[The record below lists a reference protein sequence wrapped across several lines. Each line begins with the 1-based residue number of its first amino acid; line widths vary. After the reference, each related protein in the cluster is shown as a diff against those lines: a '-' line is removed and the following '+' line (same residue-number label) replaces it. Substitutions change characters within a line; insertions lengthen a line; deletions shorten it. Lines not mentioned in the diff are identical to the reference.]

1 MKKLFYI
8 TCLMLLALP
17 SFSFA
22 QSLAGN
28 YEREKDF
35 MDAPSVLILQA
46 DGRFEISTGG
56 TSVRGTY
63 TVVDGKVNFSDITG
77 DYPDT
82 MATPGVYTMTL
93 NGGKLSFTAI
103 KDKAIQR
110 RHILTAANWHRMKD

>member
-1 MKKLFYI
+1 MKKIFYI

-17 SFSFA
+17 TFSFA
-22 QSLAGN
+22 QNLAGN

-35 MDAPSVLILQA
+35 MDAPAVLILQA
-46 DGRFEISTGG
+46 NGLFEISTGG

-63 TVVDGKVNFSDITG
+63 TVVDGKVNFSDISG

-82 MATPGVYTMTL
+82 MATPGIYTMELT
-93 NGGKLSFTAI
+93 GSKLSFKAI